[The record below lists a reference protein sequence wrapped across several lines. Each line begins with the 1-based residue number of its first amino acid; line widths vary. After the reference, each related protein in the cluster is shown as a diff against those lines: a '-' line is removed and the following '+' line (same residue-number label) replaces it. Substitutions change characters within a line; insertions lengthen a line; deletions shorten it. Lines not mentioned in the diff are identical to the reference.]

1 MRPPAGSAP
10 TVIFP
15 HLGKT
20 GGATLRRIVP
30 RNFPRSEV
38 LSLRNPSSAPNGFL
52 STLPIER
59 FAEMPE
65 RERERP
71 RFIMAHMMVGLHEFV
86 PRPSTYITLLRHPVS
101 RVISG
106 YKNALFS
113 PGHRFHEAVVS
124 EHMDLEGYIRSGLA
138 LEMDNSQMRAIVA
151 DDATPYGACTQ
162 EMLERAKRT
171 VDERF
176 SVVGIAERFDETL
189 VMLRHVFG
197 WSKLHYVVANVSPH
211 RIPRSTVPAA
221 TIGLIEEQNRFD
233 LELYDHALRKLDRQI
248 EADPNFDRDLTRFR
262 RGNARYRP
270 WGELSYSL
278 PARLRAKL
286 SRATG

>member
-1 MRPPAGSAP
+1 MGRSAGSAP

-20 GGATLRRIVP
+20 GGATLRRVIP

-38 LSLRNPSSAPNGFL
+38 LALRNPSSAPNGFL

-65 RERERP
+65 SERRRP
-71 RFIMAHMMVGLHEFV
+71 RFIMAHMMFGLHEFV
-86 PRPSTYITLLRHPVS
+86 PRPSTYITLLRNPVS

-106 YKNALFS
+106 YKNALHS
-113 PGHRFHEAVVS
+113 PGHRFHEVVVS
-124 EHMDLEGYIRSGLA
+124 EGMDLESYLRSGLA

-151 DDATPYGACTQ
+151 DTATPYGACSQ

-171 VDERF
+171 VDERV
-176 SVVGIAERFDETL
+176 SVVGIAERFDESL
-189 VMLRHVFG
+189 VMLRHVLG

-211 RIPRSTVPAA
+211 RIPRSAVPPE
-221 TIGLIEEQNRFD
+221 TIRLIEDQNRFD
-233 LELYDHALRKLDRQI
+233 IELYGYAQRKLDRQI
-248 EADPNFDRDLTRFR
+248 ADDPDFDRDLARFR
-262 RGNARYRP
+262 RGNARYRA
-270 WGELSYSL
+270 WGVLSYSV
-278 PARLRAKL
+278 PTRLRATL
-286 SRATG
+286 GRATT

>member
-1 MRPPAGSAP
+1 MGPARDAAP

-30 RNFPRSEV
+30 HNFPKSRV
-38 LSLRNPSSAPNGFL
+38 LALRNPATAPNGFL

-59 FAEMPE
+59 FAELSEPE
-65 RERERP
+65 REQP
-71 RFIMAHMMVGLHEFV
+71 RFIMAHMMVGLHELV
-86 PRPSTYITLLRHPVS
+86 PRPSTYITLLRNPVS

-106 YKNALFS
+106 YKNALHS
-113 PGHRFHEAVVS
+113 PDHRCHETVVS
-124 EHMDLEGYIRSGLA
+124 EGMDLGAYVRSGLA

-151 DDATPYGACTQ
+151 DTTTPYGACTQ
-162 EMLERAKRT
+162 EILERAKST
-171 VDERF
+171 VDELF

-189 VMLRHVFG
+189 VMLRRVFG

-211 RIPRSTVPAA
+211 RISRSTVPAE

-233 LELYDHALRKLDRQI
+233 IELYEHAVRRLDRQI
-248 EADPNFDRDLTRFR
+248 MAEPDFDRDLARFR
-262 RGNARYRP
+262 RGNARYHP
-270 WGELSYSL
+270 WGVLSYSI
-278 PARLRAKL
+278 PSRLRTRL
-286 SRATG
+286 GR